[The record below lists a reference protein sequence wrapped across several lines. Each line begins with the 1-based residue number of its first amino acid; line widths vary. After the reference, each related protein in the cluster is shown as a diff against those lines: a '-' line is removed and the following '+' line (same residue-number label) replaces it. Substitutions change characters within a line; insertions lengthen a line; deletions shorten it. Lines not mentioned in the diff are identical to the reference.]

1 MAESI
6 TVPFTALDLIFL
18 AHLILSISKYRNL
31 CAQSDKM
38 TLFLLKKRGG
48 HINSTY
54 KCSSCVLRAIQEHH
68 CDERD
73 ELLRCPVKERCA
85 LASGSASEIVSLP
98 AKFPAQGHARPKT
111 DKRFSSRFPM
121 CSAEDVA
128 GPKLAAQCPSLPSPA
143 FSTTSTFSLSFSLSL
158 PPCIYLS

>member
-48 HINSTY
+48 I
-54 KCSSCVLRAIQEHH
+54 LI
-68 CDERD
+68 
-73 ELLRCPVKERCA
+73 A
-85 LASGSASEIVSLP
+85 LTNVVHVFLGLSKNITVMNVMSYSD
-98 AKFPAQGHARPKT
+98 AQ
-111 DKRFSSRFPM
+111 
-121 CSAEDVA
+121 
-128 GPKLAAQCPSLPSPA
+128 
-143 FSTTSTFSLSFSLSL
+143 
-158 PPCIYLS
+158 